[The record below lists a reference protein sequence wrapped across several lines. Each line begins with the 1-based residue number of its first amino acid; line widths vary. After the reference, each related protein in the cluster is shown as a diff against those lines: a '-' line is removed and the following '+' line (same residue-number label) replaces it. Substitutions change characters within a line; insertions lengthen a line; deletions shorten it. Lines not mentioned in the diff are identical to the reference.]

1 MPLSRIED
9 ALEDI
14 RAGKIVIVVDD
25 EDRENEGDLTMAAEK
40 VTPEAVNF
48 MARHGRGLICLP
60 MTPER
65 LEELQIPLMVAENTS
80 NFGTAFTVSI
90 EARRRVTTGIS
101 AADRAT
107 TILTAIDPHTRP
119 ADLAR
124 PGHVFPLRSRPGG
137 VLARA
142 GQTEASVD
150 LARIAG
156 LYPAGVICEIMNED
170 GTMARM
176 PQLEEFSTQFGLR
189 VITIAELIQYRLRTE
204 TLIQEVER
212 AELATEFG
220 RFTAVVF
227 RNRLDQKTHL
237 ALVKGDVA
245 GGEPVY
251 VRVHTQSIPGDVFLS
266 ERNPTGSYLRA
277 CLRLIAEQ
285 GRGVVVYLR
294 LDDDGER
301 LVGEIRAG
309 REKSTAP
316 GYSYSDD
323 LYRAEDPKHY
333 GVGAQIL
340 NQLGLKRIVLLTG
353 HHRKFSALHGYG
365 LDIVGEVDVHT
376 LVPQA

>member
-1 MPLSRIED
+1 M
-9 ALEDI
+9 LE
-14 RAGKIVIVVDD
+14 
-25 EDRENEGDLTMAAEK
+25 
-40 VTPEAVNF
+40 
-48 MARHGRGLICLP
+48 
-60 MTPER
+60 
-65 LEELQIPLMVAENTS
+65 
-80 NFGTAFTVSI
+80 
-90 EARRRVTTGIS
+90 
-101 AADRAT
+101 
-107 TILTAIDPHTRP
+107 
-119 ADLAR
+119 
-124 PGHVFPLRSRPGG
+124 
-137 VLARA
+137 RA

-176 PQLEEFSTQFGLR
+176 PQLEEFSAQFGLR
-189 VITIAELIQYRLRTE
+189 IITIAELIQYRLRTE

-245 GGEPVY
+245 GGEPVH

-277 CLRLIAEQ
+277 CLRFIAEK
-285 GRGVVVYLR
+285 GRGVVLYLR

-301 LVGEIRAG
+301 LVGEIRAC
-309 REKSTAP
+309 REKSSAP

-323 LYRAEDPKHY
+323 LYRTEDPKHY

-340 NQLGLKRIVLLTG
+340 NQLGLQRIVLLTG

-376 LVPQA
+376 LAPRA

>member
-1 MPLSRIED
+1 
-9 ALEDI
+9 
-14 RAGKIVIVVDD
+14 
-25 EDRENEGDLTMAAEK
+25 
-40 VTPEAVNF
+40 
-48 MARHGRGLICLP
+48 
-60 MTPER
+60 
-65 LEELQIPLMVAENTS
+65 MVSANTS
-80 NFGTAFTVSI
+80 RFETAFTDSVD
-90 EARRRVTTGIS
+90 AREGTTTGIS
-101 AADRAT
+101 AADRAVT
-107 TILTAIDPHTRP
+107 VLRLVDPKSTHR
-119 ADLAR
+119 DFVR
-124 PGHVFPLRSRPGG
+124 PGHMFPLRSREGG
-137 VLARA
+137 VLVRS